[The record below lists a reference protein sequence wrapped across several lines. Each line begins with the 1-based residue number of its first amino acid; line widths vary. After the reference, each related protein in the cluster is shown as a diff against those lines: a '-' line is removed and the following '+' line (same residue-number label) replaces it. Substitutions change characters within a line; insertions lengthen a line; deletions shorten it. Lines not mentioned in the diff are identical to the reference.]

1 MGHKHELTLERRAHA
16 ALSVREQLVLSFL
29 WFAFNIQS
37 AALLPIVIPTQVLVF
52 VPGAPGSA
60 PQAIFLGW
68 LSALGAIAAL
78 LLQPVTGAFSDHT
91 PGPWGR
97 RRPYILA
104 GGAVMLAGTLA
115 LGLVRDAL
123 AFVAAFVVVNVG
135 TNIATA
141 AYQSLLPDRVPP
153 EQRGAASGYM
163 GLMTILGNVGS
174 LAIAAL
180 LLGMVSGN
188 AATEAAEIY
197 RGALIFYVIA
207 GVALIVGLAV
217 TLAGVPDP
225 PLAQLPPAE
234 RPSDPGA
241 GHRLRRWV
249 VDIWVEPWR
258 HGNFAWVFLTR
269 CFVIMGLT
277 LFMTFIEFYFAT
289 VSHASDYIQQTAV
302 VAVLALLGAVASA
315 LVLGMLSDHM
325 SRVLVVCVSTLFMA
339 LAAAVFVVAPDAL
352 PLWPLGILFGLGYG
366 AYTSVDWA
374 LAVDALPALG
384 TAGKDMGLWNIAST
398 LPAVLAPL
406 VGALVIAL
414 ADGFGATALGYRL
427 VFALAG
433 IFMLAGALFVLKVRE
448 SALGGHHDISGT
460 QA

>member
-1 MGHKHELTLERRAHA
+1 MAEKRELALDEHGRSTLSLRD
-16 ALSVREQLVLSFL
+16 QLVLSCL
-29 WFAFNIQS
+29 WLALNIQS
-37 AALLPIVIPTQVLVF
+37 AALLPIVIPTQILLYIS
-52 VPGAPGSA
+52 PGAAGNA
-60 PQAIFLGW
+60 QQAIFLGW

-78 LLQPVTGAFSDHT
+78 ILQPVVGALSDIT

-97 RRPYILA
+97 RRPYILL

-115 LGLVRDAL
+115 LGLVRAVA
-123 AFVAAFVVVNVG
+123 AFVAAFVLVNVG

-163 GLMTILGNVGS
+163 GLITILGNVGS

-180 LLGMVSGN
+180 LLGAVGGGETLASDI
-188 AATEAAEIY
+188 E
-197 RGALIFYVIA
+197 RGALIFYVLA
-207 GVALIVGLAV
+207 GVVLIVGVAV

-225 PLAQLPPAE
+225 PLE
-234 RPSDPGA
+234 RPPSRPRLARVGM
-241 GHRLRRWV
+241 GRHLRRWV
-249 VDIWVEPWR
+249 VDIWIEPWH

-269 CFVIMGLT
+269 CFVMMGLT
-277 LFMTFIEFYFAT
+277 LFMTFIEYYFANVAQ
-289 VSHASDYIQQTAV
+289 VSDFVQQTAA

-315 LVLGMLSDHM
+315 LVLGMLSDHT
-325 SRVLVVCVSTLFMA
+325 SRVPVVCVSTLLMT
-339 LAAAVFVVAPDAL
+339 LAAAVFVIAPDAL
-352 PLWPLGILFGLGYG
+352 PLWPLGIVFGLGYG

-384 TAGKDMGLWNIAST
+384 AAGKDMGLWNIAST

-406 VGALVIAL
+406 VGSVVIAL
-414 ADGFGATALGYRL
+414 ADRFALIALGYRL

-433 IFMLAGALFVLKVRE
+433 IFMLAGAVFVLKVRE
-448 SALGGHHDISGT
+448 RAPGGHHDIAGET
-460 QA
+460 T

>member
-1 MGHKHELTLERRAHA
+1 MEHKHELSLPEHDHA
-16 ALSVREQLVLSFL
+16 SLSVRDQLVLSFL

-37 AALLPIVIPTQVLVF
+37 AALLPIVIPTQVLLYVS
-52 VPGAPGSA
+52 PGAAGNA

-68 LSALGAIAAL
+68 LSALGAVAAL
-78 LLQPVTGAFSDHT
+78 ILQPVTGAFSDHT

-97 RRPYILA
+97 RRPYILV

-115 LGLVRDAL
+115 LGLVRDIV
-123 AFVAAFVVVNVG
+123 AFAAAFVVVNIG

-174 LAIAAL
+174 LALAAV
-180 LLGMVSGN
+180 LLGAVSSG
-188 AATEAAEIY
+188 ASQADDIF

-207 GVALIVGLAV
+207 GVALILGVAV

-225 PLAQLPPAE
+225 PLEHLPPAE
-234 RPSDPGA
+234 RPSDPGV
-241 GHRLRRWV
+241 GHRLRRWI
-249 VDIWVEPWR
+249 VDIWVEPWH
-258 HGNFAWVFLTR
+258 HGNFTWVFITR

-289 VSHASDYIQQTAV
+289 VAHASDFIQQTAV

-325 SRVLVVCVSTLFMA
+325 SRVAVVCVSTVLMA
-339 LAAAVFVVAPDAL
+339 LAAGVFVVAPDAL
-352 PLWPLGILFGLGYG
+352 PLWPLGIVFGLGYG

-384 TAGKDMGLWNIAST
+384 AAGKDMGLWNIAST

-406 VGALVIAL
+406 VGGVVIVL
-414 ADGFGATALGYRL
+414 ADQFGQIALGYRL

-433 IFMLAGALFVLKVRE
+433 IFMLVGAVFVLKVRE
-448 SALGGHHDISGT
+448 GVPGGHHDITGET
-460 QA
+460 A